1 MQFAMLSA
9 AFRRREI
16 EGMPGDAA
24 SDDAQL
30 GRADAAAGENRANKK
45 TGVAR
50 HDFHAWRRRKRF

>member
-1 MQFAMLSA
+1 
-9 AFRRREI
+9 
-16 EGMPGDAA
+16 MPGDAA